1 MAGFTDDARAAGFN
15 PAEFRDAIKFAMHMG
30 LPEDT
35 QERATFIW
43 TPQKT
48 YSRTDAAG
56 RPLRWTDTPV
66 TNVTHEDVQVDVAVE
81 FQRYSSGEGQTSL
94 GDFHTTSVTLTVLD
108 EDFALIE
115 GADKVL
121 LGGNTYT
128 IEYVAPP
135 VGLFDVTVYQ
145 IYLRAEDES

>member
-1 MAGFTDDARAAGFN
+1 MATSSDPRAAGFN
-15 PAEFRDAIKFAMHMG
+15 AAEFRDAIKFAMHMG

-35 QERATFIW
+35 NERATFQW

-48 YSRTDAAG
+48 YSKTDAAG
-56 RPLRWTDTPV
+56 RPLSWTAAPLT
-66 TNVTHEDVQVDVAVE
+66 TNEHEDVQIDVAVE
-81 FQRYSSGEGQTSL
+81 FQRYTSGEGITSI
-94 GDFHTTSVTLTVLD
+94 GEFHATSAVLTVLD
-108 EDFALIE
+108 DDYAEVE

-135 VGLFDVTVYQ
+135 DGMFGVTVYQ